1 MALSSIEN
9 TNDNIITSEE
19 IEKSI
24 QEFDQM
30 MQEKSNNIK
39 DYDNLAFEDKKNL
52 TDENSYDDTNEL
64 S

>member
-30 MQEKSNNIK
+30 MQEKSNN
-39 DYDNLAFEDKKNL
+39 LAFEDKKNL
-52 TDENSYDDTNEL
+52 TDENS
-64 S
+64 

>member
-39 DYDNLAFEDKKNL
+39 DYDNIAFEDKKNL
-52 TDENSYDDTNEL
+52 TDENS
-64 S
+64 

>member
-30 MQEKSNNIK
+30 MQEKSNI
-39 DYDNLAFEDKKNL
+39 AFEDKKNL
-52 TDENSYDDTNEL
+52 TDENS
-64 S
+64 